1 MIVLDFVAVR
11 LRPVPGCAEGAGTMR
26 QVPPNQWSSAVANT
40 KKSRQSGRGQAS
52 RQAASKQA
60 ASKQAASKQAARDRV
75 TAMRAQAKRAERRRN
90 LLMIGAIAAVV
101 VLIGGGVAWYAASRG
116 GTSST
121 SAEVVPAA
129 PSGTPQTEPAAHVVA
144 NTTGISGVVAYNTAG
159 WPTAS
164 KNGPANQALGHN
176 HVTGPVTYS
185 VTPPVG
191 GDHNPT
197 PMTCGVYTK
206 PVPNEYA
213 VHDMEHGAIW
223 ITYQPSL
230 SQSEVS
236 QLKSFVG
243 RQTVLTPAGG
253 KGSRYMDLTPY
264 PGLPSPIVVSS
275 WGFQLRLSSPT
286 DPRLQQFVNKFRFS
300 QQYTPEYGGEC
311 TGGAGTPAAT

>member
-1 MIVLDFVAVR
+1 
-11 LRPVPGCAEGAGTMR
+11 
-26 QVPPNQWSSAVANT
+26 VANA
-40 KKSRQSGRGQAS
+40 KKSRQSGRGPAS
-52 RQAASKQA
+52 R
-60 ASKQAASKQAARDRV
+60 QAASKQAARDRV
-75 TAMRAQAKRAERRRN
+75 AVMRAQAKRAERRRN

-101 VLIGGGVAWYAASRG
+101 VIIGGGVAWYAASRG
-116 GTSST
+116 SST
-121 SAEVVPAA
+121 STTAEVVPAA
-129 PSGTPQTEPAAHVVA
+129 PSGTPQSQPAAHVVA

-164 KNGPANQALGHN
+164 KNGPANQALGHT

-197 PMTCGVYTK
+197 PLNCGVYTK

-213 VHDMEHGAIW
+213 VHSMEHGAVW

-230 SQSEVS
+230 PQSEVS
-236 QLKSFVG
+236 QLKSFVD
-243 RQTVLTPAGG
+243 RQTELSPQGATTGT
-253 KGSRYMDLTPY
+253 RYMVLTPY
-264 PGLPSPIVVSS
+264 PGLPSPIVESS

-286 DPRLQQFVNKFRFS
+286 DPRLQQFVNKFRAS

-311 TGGAGTPAAT
+311 TGGVGTPAAT

>member
-1 MIVLDFVAVR
+1 
-11 LRPVPGCAEGAGTMR
+11 
-26 QVPPNQWSSAVANT
+26 VANA
-40 KKSRQSGRGQAS
+40 KKSRQSGRGP
-52 RQAASKQA
+52 

-75 TAMRAQAKRAERRRN
+75 AAMRAQAKRAERRRN

-101 VLIGGGVAWYAASRG
+101 VIIGGGVGWYAASRG
-116 GTSST
+116 SST
-121 SAEVVPAA
+121 SSASPEVLPTAPGGAPQSQPTALVVP
-129 PSGTPQTEPAAHVVA
+129 
-144 NTTGISGVVAYNTAG
+144 NTSGISGVVAYDTTG

-164 KNGPANQALGHN
+164 KNGPANQALGHD

-191 GDHNPT
+191 GNHNPT

-213 VHDMEHGAIW
+213 VHDLEHGAVW

-230 SQSEVS
+230 PQSEVS
-236 QLKSFVG
+236 QLKSFVE
-243 RQTVLTPAGG
+243 RQRVLSFGQGP
-253 KGSRYMDLTPY
+253 GSRYMDLTPY
-264 PGLPSPIVVSS
+264 PGLPSPVVVSS

-286 DPRLQQFVNKFRFS
+286 DPRLQQFVDKFRAS
-300 QQYTPEYGGEC
+300 QQFTPEYGGEC

>member
-1 MIVLDFVAVR
+1 
-11 LRPVPGCAEGAGTMR
+11 
-26 QVPPNQWSSAVANT
+26 VANA
-40 KKSRQSGRGQAS
+40 KKSKHSSRGPAS
-52 RQAASKQA
+52 R
-60 ASKQAASKQAARDRV
+60 QAASKQAARDRV
-75 TAMRAQAKRAERRRN
+75 ATMRAQAKRAERRRN

-116 GTSST
+116 GSTSST

-129 PSGTPQTEPAAHVVA
+129 PSGTPQSQPAAHVVA

-176 HVTGPVTYS
+176 HVSGPVTYS

-191 GDHNPT
+191 GDHNAT
-197 PMTCGVYTK
+197 WLNCGVYTK

-213 VHDMEHGAIW
+213 VHNLEHGAIW

-230 SQSEVS
+230 PQSEVS
-236 QLKSFVG
+236 QLKSFVE
-243 RQTVLTPAGG
+243 RQSVLTPAQGQ
-253 KGSRYMDLTPY
+253 GSRYMDLTPY
-264 PGLPSPIVVSS
+264 PGLPTPIVVSS
-275 WGFQLRLSSPT
+275 WGFQLPLSSPT
-286 DPRLQQFVNKFRFS
+286 DPRLQQFVDKFRAS

-311 TGGAGTPAAT
+311 TGGTGTPAAT

>member
-1 MIVLDFVAVR
+1 
-11 LRPVPGCAEGAGTMR
+11 
-26 QVPPNQWSSAVANT
+26 
-40 KKSRQSGRGQAS
+40 
-52 RQAASKQA
+52 
-60 ASKQAASKQAARDRV
+60 
-75 TAMRAQAKRAERRRN
+75 MRAQAKRAERRRN

-116 GTSST
+116 GSTSTT

-129 PSGTPQTEPAAHVVA
+129 PSGTPESQPAALVVP
-144 NTTGISGVVAYNTAG
+144 NTSGISGVVAYDTAG

-176 HVTGPVTYS
+176 HVTGAVTYS

-191 GDHNPT
+191 GNHNPT
-197 PMTCGVYTK
+197 PLSCGVYTK

-213 VHDMEHGAIW
+213 VHDLEHGAIW

-230 SQSEVS
+230 PQSEVS
-236 QLKSFVG
+236 QLKSFVE
-243 RQTVLTPAGG
+243 RQSVLSPAGG
-253 KGSRYMDLTPY
+253 PGSRYMDLTPY
-264 PGLPSPIVVSS
+264 PGLPAPMVVSS

-286 DPRLQQFVNKFRFS
+286 DPRLQQFVDKFRAS
-300 QQYTPEYGGEC
+300 KQYTPEYGGEC

>member
-1 MIVLDFVAVR
+1 M
-11 LRPVPGCAEGAGTMR
+11 
-26 QVPPNQWSSAVANT
+26 ANT
-40 KKSRQSGRGQAS
+40 KKSKHSSRGP
-52 RQAASKQA
+52 

-75 TAMRAQAKRAERRRN
+75 ATMRAQAKRAERRRN

-116 GTSST
+116 GSSTSST

-129 PSGTPQTEPAAHVVA
+129 PSGTPQSQPAALVVP
-144 NTTGISGVVAYNTAG
+144 NTSGISGVVAYDTAG

-164 KNGPANQALGHN
+164 KNGPANQALGHT

-197 PMTCGVYTK
+197 PLTCGVYVK

-213 VHDMEHGAIW
+213 VHDLEHGAIW

-230 SQSEVS
+230 PQSEVN
-236 QLKSFVG
+236 QLKSFVD
-243 RQTVLTPAGG
+243 RQSVLTPSTGG
-253 KGSRYMDLTPY
+253 PGSRYMTLTPY
-264 PGLPSPIVVSS
+264 PGLPTPVVMSS

-286 DPRLQQFVNKFRFS
+286 DPRMQQFVDKFRAS

-311 TGGAGTPAAT
+311 TSGAGTPAST

>member
-1 MIVLDFVAVR
+1 
-11 LRPVPGCAEGAGTMR
+11 
-26 QVPPNQWSSAVANT
+26 
-40 KKSRQSGRGQAS
+40 
-52 RQAASKQA
+52 
-60 ASKQAASKQAARDRV
+60 
-75 TAMRAQAKRAERRRN
+75 MRAQAKRAERRRN

-116 GTSST
+116 GSTSST

-129 PSGTPQTEPAAHVVA
+129 PSGTPQSQPAAHVVA

-164 KNGPANQALGHN
+164 KNGPANQALGHE

-191 GDHNPT
+191 GNHNPT
-197 PMTCGVYTK
+197 PLTCGVYTK

-213 VHDMEHGAIW
+213 VHDLEHGAIW

-230 SQSEVS
+230 PQSEVS
-236 QLKSFVG
+236 QLKSFVE
-243 RQTVLTPAGG
+243 RQSVLTPAQGQ
-253 KGSRYMDLTPY
+253 GSRYMDLTPY
-264 PGLPSPIVVSS
+264 SGLPTPIVVSS
-275 WGFQLRLSSPT
+275 WGFQLRLTSPT
-286 DPRLQQFVNKFRFS
+286 DPRLQQFVDKFRAS